1 MNTVQINKLLNSI
14 SFFIIKLIAYSLIAL
29 LSFLIS
35 YIIYNSLFFTSKK
48 QTLFLNETKHFLPFE
63 FQGKRIKIAFIINKS
78 INIDELTTQDI
89 YNIYNNKISHWGSI
103 SDQVIDIIPVASLK
117 SNFSSKIILT
127 TFIKNNEFN
136 NRYIRIENSN
146 EEIINTVNNTP
157 GAIGYLTKEEL
168 ANLDFKKY
176 PEIKSL
182 KIKSMSILVGK
193 KTLQRSENEIINTLS
208 LNNIEQLLIGKKD
221 WNDLIFKK
229 IKPNI
234 INYSDYNLNAIKE
247 VEYQEGTIAVVPWHS
262 FYKSNAPFL
271 KLYYIKKSMP
281 LNLNFILST
290 PRNSGAYGGISYLIL
305 NTFYVILL
313 TAIIS
318 ISIGIGTGIMLAEYT
333 SNKIFYKTISM
344 SVDILSSIPA
354 IIFGLFGLMLFVPIF
369 GMGILSGAITS
380 SLMILPMI
388 IKTTEEAFKSIPK
401 SYKYASAALGANK
414 TETIIKILL
423 PSSIP
428 GILVGIVLAIG
439 RALGETAV
447 LLFTMGTN
455 LGLASTLNEP
465 ARSLTVHLLLLFQEG
480 HLDKGFGTA
489 SILIIMI
496 LLINLISKFL
506 INKLYRIK

>member
-1 MNTVQINKLLNSI
+1 MNTIQTNKLFNKI
-14 SFFIIKLIAYSLIAL
+14 SFCIIKFIAYFLITL
-29 LSFLIS
+29 LFFLIS
-35 YIIYNSLFFTSKK
+35 YIVYNSLFFTSKK
-48 QTLFLNETKHFLPFE
+48 QTLFLDETKHFLPFTL
-63 FQGKRIKIAFIINKS
+63 KNKIIKIAFIINKS
-78 INIDELTTQDI
+78 IKLEEITTQDI

-103 SDQVIDIIPVASLK
+103 SDQSIDIVPIASSQ
-117 SNFSSKIILT
+117 SNLASTVILQ
-127 TFIKNNEFN
+127 TFTKNNKFN
-136 NRYIRIENSN
+136 NRYIKLVESNEKIIEN
-146 EEIINTVNNTP
+146 VNKTI

-168 ANLDFKKY
+168 EKLDFKKY
-176 PEIKSL
+176 SEIKSL

-193 KTLQRSENEIINTLS
+193 KTLQKSEHEIINTLN
-208 LNNIEQLLIGKKD
+208 LNQIKKLLIKKID
-221 WNDLIFKK
+221 WNDLISKN
-229 IKPNI
+229 IKLNI
-234 INYSDYNLNAIKE
+234 IKYSNYDKNAIKT
-247 VEYQEGTIAVVPWHS
+247 VEEHEGTIAVVPWHS
-262 FYKSNAPFL
+262 FYKSDAPFL
-271 KLYYIKKSMP
+271 NLYYMKKDMP

-290 PRNSGAYGGISYLIL
+290 PRNSGKYGGISYLIF

-333 SNKIFYKTISM
+333 ANKILYKTVSM

-354 IIFGLFGLMLFVPIF
+354 IIFGLFGLIFFVPIF

-388 IKTTEEAFKSIPK
+388 IKTTEEALKSIPK
-401 SYKYASAALGANK
+401 SYKYASVALGANK

-423 PSSIP
+423 PASSP
-428 GILVGIVLAIG
+428 GILTGIVLAIG

-455 LGLASTLNEP
+455 LGLASSLNEP
-465 ARSLTVHLLLLFQEG
+465 SRSLTVHLLLLFQEG
-480 HLDKGFGTA
+480 YLNKGFATA

-496 LLINLISKFL
+496 LLINLTSKFL